1 MSWQE
6 RIVVDP
12 QILVGKPVIRGTRLS
27 VELIV
32 DLLGQGW
39 SEADVLRSYPKL
51 TAEDIHACLKYASAV
66 MQSEKVYPLP
76 SR

>member
-12 QILVGKPVIRGTRLS
+12 QILVGKPIIRGTRLS

-32 DLLGQGW
+32 DLLAQGW
-39 SEADVLRSYPKL
+39 SDADVLRSYPKL

-66 MQSEKVYPLP
+66 MQSEKIYPLP

>member
-12 QILVGKPVIRGTRLS
+12 QILVGKPVIRGTRVS

-32 DLLGQGW
+32 DLLAQGW
-39 SEADVLRSYPKL
+39 SDADVLRSYPKL
-51 TAEDIHACLKYASAV
+51 TVEDIHACLRIRSV
-66 MQSEKVYPLP
+66 PRNDDRPEKG
-76 SR
+76 

>member
-1 MSWQE
+1 MSWHE
-6 RIVVDP
+6 RIVIDP
-12 QILVGKPVIRGTRLS
+12 QILVGKPVVRGTRLS

-39 SEADVLRSYPKL
+39 SQADILRSYPSL

-66 MQSEKVYPLP
+66 MRSEKVYPVEP
-76 SR
+76 R